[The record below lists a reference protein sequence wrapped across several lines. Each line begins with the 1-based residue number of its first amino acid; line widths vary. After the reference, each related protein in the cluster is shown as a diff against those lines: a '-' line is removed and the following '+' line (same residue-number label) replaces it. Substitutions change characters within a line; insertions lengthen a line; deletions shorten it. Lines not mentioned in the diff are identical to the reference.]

1 MAEAP
6 EKAEAGEASSHRNPR
21 PLSRSTQTPT
31 HTIKVRPIQS
41 LLLPGLRLS
50 FGLPPH
56 SLLGHG
62 VYGSSLGRRGR
73 TPSRNPAESDLVW
86 GPGAARAGTAQG
98 STFPRDITGAV
109 QSSAVQFL
117 NPKQSPC
124 AEAMVQQPLTPPR
137 GGGNNQR
144 TGERTSGASNPCSAC
159 VHSWLPPFPL
169 IFNTPLQKKK
179 ALLLCFTDLHQPATS
194 PFHNSLFQKHFFPL
208 SAYSEKPH
216 LDRV

>member
-1 MAEAP
+1 MTLESFLQSKPESSPSLSRSQTIPCTTGSLGWVAEAP

-109 QSSAVQFL
+109 QSSALQFL

-137 GGGNNQR
+137 GGATIKEPG
-144 TGERTSGASNPCSAC
+144 SA
-159 VHSWLPPFPL
+159 HLAPQ
-169 IFNTPLQKKK
+169 TP
-179 ALLLCFTDLHQPATS
+179 ALLASTAGCL
-194 PFHNSLFQKHFFPL
+194 LFL
-208 SAYSEKPH
+208 
-216 LDRV
+216 